1 MKSLEDIKESTKAK
15 INFLTSRLL
24 DVSTTYVGLS
34 QLGINKE
41 MNSAAFYL
49 MDNLGLVPGLL
60 VSSAVAVPLVLH
72 FSEKMDK
79 NGGDLFLNYL
89 SVAGYTMSISN
100 FSLYFS
106 YTFS

>member
-34 QLGINKE
+34 QLGIDEE
-41 MNSAAFYL
+41 MNFTTFYL

-89 SVAGYTMSISN
+89 SVAGYAMSISN